1 MLLLLVRRGTRVTW
15 FVSVRPEVVLVRD
28 LLRVNEAVPWRMVYE
43 TVPWWRVDEAV
54 VGCRGITS
62 VG

>member
-1 MLLLLVRRGTRVTW
+1 MTW